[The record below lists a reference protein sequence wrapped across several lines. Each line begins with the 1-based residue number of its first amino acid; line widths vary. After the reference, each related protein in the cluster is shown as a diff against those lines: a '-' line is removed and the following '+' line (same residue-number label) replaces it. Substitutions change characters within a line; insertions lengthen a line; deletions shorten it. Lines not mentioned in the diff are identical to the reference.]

1 MERKDVSTASG
12 GATGAPAFGVSI
24 RRRSGPVVP
33 PAVTRSLT
41 QVATAH
47 NATVGSKA
55 GRTAS
60 VEALTQVYRR
70 GWRSY
75 RGTGSRRG
83 HAMARVRTHL
93 SMLST
98 GARPH
103 PRYLRDDDLLPRSHP
118 LVRGASQRKALD
130 ALRVETKSTVA
141 LTPVMS
147 TWRRGYGRV
156 WDPQKHP
163 RALHGRFG
171 RVLRLLASEMPRHFV
186 TPGETHDSGAEDAM
200 AKATAAVAS
209 AASLSKQADPV
220 LVMRA
225 LSNAVALLAAGPRY
239 GDERDDVTVL
249 RLEEW
254 RTRLQRLLTEYRQA
268 YEAGAAADR
277 ARHQVGQVKVYNPRS
292 RDAADDLMA
301 RLRVVAGLDEAA
313 ASVDCG
319 CDHGD
324 GEPGSETKAWNPRE
338 HPRDKN
344 GRFISIGAII
354 KDAAGR
360 IGQVVGRDGRGNVDV
375 RRPDGK
381 VDRVA
386 AGAADVVEDA
396 PSVRKA
402 AQHVRVGDRAVP
414 SAAKEPAHP
423 ELQAHLSKVGEAHV
437 VAVEPSKNGRT
448 VRLRFDDG
456 TAKTVSVDDPVAVR
470 AIPTLTDGP
479 RSGEEVIPDPARAAA
494 PRAARPGDE
503 PKRPDGTEWGSG
515 YREDDP
521 RTDPGYDRYTA
532 NLDVAIRHA
541 LDETG
546 DTQTIHDRIDGV
558 TGAYRPERQ
567 AVHDRI
573 IAEFL
578 AQYADVPHERR
589 AIVLA
594 GPMGSGKSTAVNN
607 YGSEFG
613 VETHEIPNPA
623 LDDPYRVYPEHGS
636 PTGSGTAED
645 PVDCGDDVDKA
656 ATLLADGKHVR
667 LNQPSQVS
675 TLVAKIAEVVADAE
689 AKGVN
694 APAYDLCRVSVP
706 GTNLFCAEHTGVPRA
721 EMPQFSGPA
730 RSGSPAAARVG
741 DGKTVDVSADF
752 RAMLARIGVGSEE
765 KRVPAAHLRASQSQ
779 LDGVKVAAIAG
790 RVRSGKGK
798 PRPGQAPI
806 FITRDGYVLDGHH
819 RWAAE
824 VAVDADDGHL
834 GNEGLLDVVELDLDI
849 GRAIDLA
856 REFTA
861 REGVEAKGVPDAPHY
876 TPVGSPT
883 VRVPSNFAVVNAD
896 EMKDALLRHGRG
908 LPPQYAGEGIGEA
921 EAATL
926 LHEESSDLA
935 KRLQRR
941 LLVDGT
947 NTILDGSFSG
957 DPEKNIRKVN
967 VFRAEGYTVTGVL
980 VDGYIDRS
988 LVQAAGRHVAGGH
1001 VDPTGQTSTGQPL
1014 RGRYVPFAQ
1023 IATSA
1028 PRGSFSEMLGRP
1040 HKSANAENFEAAVPT
1055 FDGGVVVFDNETGT
1069 ARLVHKSGAVAE
1081 TGTTV
1086 INPEQHGA
1094 GSGSTG
1100 RRREAVVASTG
1111 TTTLKAGAAA

>member
-12 GATGAPAFGVSI
+12 GTTAAPAFGVTI
-24 RRRSGPVVP
+24 RRSGPVVP
-33 PAVTRSLT
+33 PPVTRALT
-41 QVATAH
+41 RVAAAH
-47 NATVGSKA
+47 NATVGSKP
-55 GRTAS
+55 GRSAS
-60 VEALTQVYRR
+60 VDALTQVYRR

-75 RGTGSRRG
+75 RGKGSRRA

-98 GARPH
+98 GTRPH

-118 LVRGASQRKALD
+118 LVRGRTQRKALD
-130 ALRVETKSTVA
+130 ALRVETKATVA
-141 LTPVMS
+141 LSPTMS
-147 TWRRGYGRV
+147 TWRRGYGRI

-163 RALHGRFG
+163 RDLHGRFG
-171 RVLRLLASEMPRHFV
+171 RTLRDLAREMPRHV
-186 TPGETHDSGAEDAM
+186 IPEQDDSGAAAAM
-200 AKATAAVAS
+200 EQAKATVES
-209 AASLSKQADPV
+209 AAALSKAGDPL

-225 LSNAVALLAAGPRY
+225 LTNAVNLLAAGPRY
-239 GDERDDVTVL
+239 GDERDLDTADVL
-249 RLEEW
+249 AEW
-254 RTRLQRLLTEYRQA
+254 RTRLQRLLRQYRQA
-268 YEAGAAADR
+268 YESGDAAAR
-277 ARHQVGQVKVYNPRS
+277 AARHQVGQVKVYNPPVERA
-292 RDAADDLMA
+292 DASLRGALRYVRVEEPCHHCGDADP
-301 RLRVVAGLDEAA
+301 VV
-313 ASVDCG
+313 
-319 CDHGD
+319 
-324 GEPGSETKAWNPRE
+324 ETKAWNARE

-344 GRFISIGAII
+344 GRFISVGAII

-381 VDRVA
+381 VERVA
-386 AGAADVVEDA
+386 AGAAAVIEDA
-396 PSVRKA
+396 PSVRKG
-402 AQHVRVGDRAVP
+402 AQHVRQGDRLVP
-414 SAAKEPAHP
+414 SAKGEPTHP

-437 VAVEPSKNGRT
+437 TAVEPSKNGRT

-456 TAKTVSVDDPVAVR
+456 TTKTVSADDPVAVR
-470 AIPTLTDGP
+470 AMPTLTDGP
-479 RSGEEVIPDPARAAA
+479 RTGEEVVPDPARAAA
-494 PRAARPGDE
+494 SKAPRPGDE

-515 YREDDP
+515 YHEGDP

-567 AVHDRI
+567 AVHDAI

-594 GPMGSGKSTAVNN
+594 GPMGAGKSTAVNN

-613 VETHEIPNPA
+613 VETKEIPNPN
-623 LDDPYRVYPEHGS
+623 LDDPYRVYPDHGS
-636 PTGSGTAED
+636 PSGSGTAED
-645 PVDCGDDVDKA
+645 PVDCGDDVNRA
-656 ATLLADGKHVR
+656 AALLAEGKHVR

-675 TLVAKIAEVVADAE
+675 VLVDKIAETVRDAE

-694 APAYDLCRVSVP
+694 APSYDLCRVSVP

-721 EMPQFSGPA
+721 QMPQFGGRA
-730 RSGSPAAARVG
+730 RPGSPAAERVG
-741 DGKTVDVSADF
+741 AGKNVDVSADF
-752 RAMLARIGVGSEE
+752 RAMLTRIGVSSEE
-765 KRVPAAHLRASQSQ
+765 KRVPAANLRASQSQ
-779 LDGVKVAAIAG
+779 LDGSKVAAIAG
-790 RVRSGKGK
+790 RVRAGKGK
-798 PRPGQAPI
+798 QRAGQAPI
-806 FITRDGYVLDGHH
+806 FVTRDGYVLDGHH

-861 REGVEAKGVPDAPHY
+861 REGVEAKGVPTDTTY
-876 TPVGSPT
+876 TPTGSPT
-883 VRVPSNFAVVNAD
+883 VRVPANFAVVNAD

-967 VFRAEGYTVTGVL
+967 VFRSEGYTVTGVL
-980 VDGYIDRS
+980 VDGYVDRS

-1001 VDPTGQTSTGQPL
+1001 VDETGRTADGHPL

-1040 HKSANAENFEAAVPT
+1040 HKSSNAENFEAAVPT

-1081 TGTTV
+1081 SGTTV
-1086 INPEQHGA
+1086 INAGEQGP
-1094 GSGSTG
+1094 GPGSTG
-1100 RRREAVVASTG
+1100 RREAVVASTG
-1111 TTTLKAGAAA
+1111 TSTLKETAA